1 MKDKSYIVNAVSN
14 LNYGQKVL
22 CSEMQSGY
30 KGKSKGGISMHK
42 FRAEWKSNFPRGD
55 WKVTDQTCICSKHFT
70 ASDFITE
77 RRDSNTTRSTKKK
90 DTELKYRFLKD
101 DAYPTI
107 YSNCTQY
114 LSQKKPASRPSLGS
128 TAAREFTIAK
138 REEEKKA
145 LELEKDSVKSI
156 NGVKDKLRVQEYI
169 NSPSM
174 KNASIKIETSQVV
187 FYELD
192 VRVIKPSVK
201 YCVIIYEDMTY
212 RIWYYDIMISP
223 ETVSEIGNVLGN
235 NTEIRMILDGI
246 ATEDCQYFL
255 DLVNRGGLMKPS
267 DIVFAVCCVAWE
279 VYVRIMESY
288 DAKSY
293 FLACKMQRKVFINSM
308 LIETRSHYTYS
319 SILETSC
326 LQDHPFENIFV
337 NIVTKLFN
345 KILRQK

>member
-1 MKDKSYIVNAVSN
+1 MGRKCCAPK
-14 LNYGQKVL
+14 
-22 CSEMQSGY
+22 CRSGY
-30 KGKSKGGISMHK
+30 KGKSKDGISMHK

-55 WKVTDQTCICSKHFT
+55 WKVTDQTFICSKHFT

-107 YSNCTQY
+107 YPNCPQY
-114 LSQKKPASRPSLGS
+114 LSQKKLASRPSLGS

-156 NGVKDKLRVQEYI
+156 NDVKDKLRVQEYI

-192 VRVIKPSVK
+192 ARDIKPSVK

-212 RIWYYDIMISP
+212 R
-223 ETVSEIGNVLGN
+223 
-235 NTEIRMILDGI
+235 
-246 ATEDCQYFL
+246 
-255 DLVNRGGLMKPS
+255 
-267 DIVFAVCCVAWE
+267 
-279 VYVRIMESY
+279 
-288 DAKSY
+288 
-293 FLACKMQRKVFINSM
+293 
-308 LIETRSHYTYS
+308 
-319 SILETSC
+319 
-326 LQDHPFENIFV
+326 
-337 NIVTKLFN
+337 KLFLLFDSVHIFKCLYN
-345 KILRQK
+345 NFQWQVLFECPTFDGMDISANFHHISELYDMELSKPIKMAYTLNRECLNPQPIEKTKVSLATRVFGEPTRNAMSFYVKKCFPQWQETLNFLHHISRWWRLLNVKSLSKGTRKRDPDSYGNQNDT